1 MKDVLTHNN
10 WLKQIGEHIGEDRPR
25 EIILFSMA
33 YTLQSL
39 RCGEDLKRFNWGMD
53 TP

>member
-1 MKDVLTHNN
+1 MTDVLTHNN
-10 WLKQIGEHIGEDRPR
+10 WLKQIGEYIGNDDPR